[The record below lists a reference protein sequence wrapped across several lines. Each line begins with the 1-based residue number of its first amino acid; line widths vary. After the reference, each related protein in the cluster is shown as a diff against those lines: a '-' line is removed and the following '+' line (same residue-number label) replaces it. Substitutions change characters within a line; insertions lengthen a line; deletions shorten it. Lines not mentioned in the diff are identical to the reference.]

1 MNDIPKKHKT
11 GKLSIKIEKKL
22 NLFTNQSFKVSILA
36 ETGLNKSTKC
46 ANPDFFI
53 VVDRNIGIA
62 VTKNKTIDKS
72 VAFLLDDIHVENAND
87 SNEKLITSGNP
98 IRYK

>member
-1 MNDIPKKHKT
+1 MIDIPKKHKT
-11 GKLSIKIEKKL
+11 GKLSITIEKKL

-36 ETGLNKSTKC
+36 ETGLNESTKW

-53 VVDRNIGIA
+53 VVDRNIGMA

-72 VAFLLDDIHVENAND
+72 VAFLLDDIQEENAND
-87 SNEKLITSGNP
+87 SNEKLITNGNP